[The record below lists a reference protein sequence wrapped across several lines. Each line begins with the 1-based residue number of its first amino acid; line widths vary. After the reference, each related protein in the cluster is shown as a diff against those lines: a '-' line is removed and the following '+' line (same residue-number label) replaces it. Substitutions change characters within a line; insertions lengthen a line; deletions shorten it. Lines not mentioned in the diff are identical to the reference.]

1 MSKILGIDASLTATG
16 ICVLDINSLNNREI
30 HTETLE
36 NDLKGI
42 ERILFIEKCIETY
55 AKDVDLV
62 VMENYAYDAK
72 YNREKLAELQGVI
85 KRRLYLMNKKLIL
98 IDTSNL
104 KKVLTGESK
113 NPTSLKTKEWVMQY
127 TKNRYKID
135 FKGKDDECDAF
146 GLSLIG
152 LFTIVDL
159 EEFNIINYIKGDIKE
174 VVDKIKSKEK
184 SKPKIKKNLSYY
196 FNLPYNIIGEKKI
209 DNNEEV
215 YSINI
220 PYLDVSGVGS
230 TLKKAIKDLEKNRN
244 SKVRELRKNKKRIMC
259 KDTRKVSF
267 VQKRF

>member
-30 HTETLE
+30 YTETLE

-42 ERILFIEKCIETY
+42 ERILYIEKCIMEY

-196 FNLPYNIIGEKKI
+196 FNLPYNIVAEKK
-209 DNNEEV
+209 EEG
-215 YSINI
+215 YLLSI
-220 PYLDVSGVGS
+220 PYLEVSGVGS

-259 KDTRKVSF
+259 KDTRNVSF